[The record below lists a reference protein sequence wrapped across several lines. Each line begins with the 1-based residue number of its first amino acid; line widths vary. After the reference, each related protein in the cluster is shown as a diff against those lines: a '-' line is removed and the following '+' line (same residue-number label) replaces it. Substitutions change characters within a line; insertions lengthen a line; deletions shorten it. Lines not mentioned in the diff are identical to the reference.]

1 MFSLFREVFNY
12 SCYILECRLSKL
24 FSMCSLIIM
33 SFNESVCMYSVHVQ
47 FWERIYLQNDF
58 CLLLEQDWPGERI
71 QIRQN
76 MYWRTHRESP
86 CFQFW
91 VQCTSR
97 LARRCNSSFFSFCP
111 CLAAL
116 TSSTRLR
123 RTRARP
129 HSPSGGLSSRRG
141 EIRPGTALIFLFT
154 LHQACNGLLPH
165 SSSPK

>member
-1 MFSLFREVFNY
+1 MSSFETIFYVLPPHNS
-12 SCYILECRLSKL
+12 
-24 FSMCSLIIM
+24 M
-33 SFNESVCMYSVHVQ
+33 SFCKKRIFGQ
-47 FWERIYLQNDF
+47 FRVRNYLQDN
-58 CLLLEQDWPGERI
+58 LYLHLGQDWPGERI

-76 MYWRTHRESP
+76 MYWRIHRESP

-97 LARRCNSSFFSFCP
+97 LARRCIFSFFSYCP

-154 LHQACNGLLPH
+154 LRQACNGLLPH